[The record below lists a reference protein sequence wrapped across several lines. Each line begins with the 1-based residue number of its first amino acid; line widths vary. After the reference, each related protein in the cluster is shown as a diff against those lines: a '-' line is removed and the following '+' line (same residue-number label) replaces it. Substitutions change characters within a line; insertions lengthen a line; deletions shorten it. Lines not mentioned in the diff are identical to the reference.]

1 MNKLQLYINKS
12 LRGFKVV
19 CNINPEE
26 KVQQHIHELRPA
38 LENVAYDPAQKNLF
52 YLISYLDEGSL
63 FTILRT
69 IPDKPLDHLA
79 ITIFIPNG
87 LQISPKELSEIV
99 NRTTTMMSNPAVT
112 DEDVTELHNL
122 FAKEYPAT
130 PDAPAMVA
138 SESGKW
144 AYCLYG
150 GQTGR
155 SLDSFFSDG
164 LYQTAYVPYEGVL
177 LVDANAGLT
186 VKGENLSAVAPVRN
200 VAFLPPR
207 GDFDGFSPYIF
218 KCPFNRAYLVPLGG
232 TVDITWHRT
241 GFEPRHQQ
249 FTVAAADM
257 ELPAIAFDDT
267 HKAVSPASFLIT
279 SQSTHERIPDAV
291 ITVNGVEIKEAHNF
305 TLVELRDAD
314 VVVTAHGFAPFHA
327 KIDLATTTQALI
339 QLPET
344 PKIYR
349 FELPVSS
356 SELGAPIRFEIHT
369 KRELTE
375 SPVEGYELND
385 AIQEGQGTVNHLSYT
400 GYWEGYDRRT
410 LIIAAA
416 CALVIGFLLGWL
428 LTGGSGKSGSSD
440 ADTVPEIVEVPL
452 SEITST
458 PVVTTP
464 QAPPAVKEE
473 PAPATP
479 KAAVASEAISYLD
492 KSKAWNRP
500 DMEKIPDLKGLFDD
514 LNHYRYDRIVEY
526 WLPRLKASSSFTKVA
541 AAVVNGRSKQ
551 KFVPSAGATYCGPGD
566 TSIAVINYMYKVD
579 P

>member
-19 CNINPEE
+19 CNINPED
-26 KVQQHIHELRPA
+26 KIQQQIHELRGA
-38 LENVAYDPAQKNLF
+38 LENVAYDPARMNLF

-79 ITIFIPNG
+79 TTIFIPNG
-87 LQISPKELSEIV
+87 LQITPQELTKIV
-99 NRTTTMMSNPAVT
+99 KRTTAMVSNAAVT
-112 DEDVTELHNL
+112 AEDVTELHNL

-130 PDAPAMVA
+130 PDAPAMAA
-138 SESGKW
+138 SEPGKW

-150 GQTGR
+150 GDGGR
-155 SLDSFFSDG
+155 SFDSFFSDG

-177 LVDANAGLT
+177 LVDASAGLT
-186 VKGENLSAVAPVRN
+186 VKGDNLSAVVPARN
-200 VAFLPPR
+200 VALLPPQ
-207 GDFDGFSPYIF
+207 GDFDCFTPYLF
-218 KCPFNRAYLVPLGG
+218 KCPFNRPYLVPLGG
-232 TVDITWHRT
+232 IVDITWHRT
-241 GFEPRHQQ
+241 GFEPRHQK
-249 FTVAAADM
+249 FTVAAPDM

-279 SQSTHERIPDAV
+279 SQSKRERIADAV

-314 VVVTAHGFAPFHA
+314 VTVTARGYAPFHS
-327 KIDLATTTQALI
+327 KVDLATTTQALI
-339 QLPET
+339 QLPEI
-344 PKIYR
+344 PKVYR

-369 KRELTE
+369 KRELSE
-375 SPVEGYELND
+375 SPIEGYELND
-385 AIQEGQGTVNHLSYT
+385 AIREGQAVVNHLSYT

-416 CALVIGFLLGWL
+416 CALVVGFLLGWL
-428 LTGGSGKSGSSD
+428 LMGGSGKDSSSGT
-440 ADTVPEIVEVPL
+440 DTVPEIVEVPL
-452 SEITST
+452 TEITAA
-458 PVVTTP
+458 PVVTP
-464 QAPPAVKEE
+464 APAPAVKE
-473 PAPATP
+473 TP
-479 KAAVASEAISYLD
+479 KTPEKETAASEAIAYLD

-500 DMEKIPDLKGLFDD
+500 DMEKIPELKGLFDD
-514 LNHYRYDRIVEY
+514 LNNYRYDRIVDH
-526 WLPRLKASSSFTKVA
+526 WLPRLKASTNFKKVA
-541 AAVVNGRSKQ
+541 DAVIKGRSKQ
-551 KFVPSAGATYCGPGD
+551 KFVPAAGTTYCSKGD
-566 TSIAVINYMYKVD
+566 TSISYINYMYKVD

>member
-26 KVQQHIHELRPA
+26 KIQQQIHELRTA
-38 LENVAYDPAQKNLF
+38 LENVAYDPAHMNIF
-52 YLISYLDEGSL
+52 YLISYLAEGSL

-79 ITIFIPNG
+79 TTIFIPNG
-87 LQISPKELSEIV
+87 LQISAQELGEIV
-99 NRTTTMMSNPAVT
+99 KRTTAMVSNAAVT
-112 DEDVTELHNL
+112 PEDVTELHNL
-122 FAKEYPAT
+122 FAKEYPET
-130 PDAPAMVA
+130 PDVPAMVA
-138 SESGKW
+138 SEVGKW
-144 AYCLYG
+144 AYCLFG
-150 GQTGR
+150 GGGR

-164 LYQTAYVPYEGVL
+164 LYQTAYIPYEGVL
-177 LVDANAGLT
+177 LVDVAAALT
-186 VKGENLSAVAPVRN
+186 IKGDNLSAVAPANN
-200 VAFLPPR
+200 VALLPPK
-207 GDFDGFSPYIF
+207 GDFNGFMPYIF
-218 KCPFNRAYLVPLGG
+218 KCHFNRPYLVPLGS

-241 GFEPRHQQ
+241 GFEPRHQK
-249 FTVAAADM
+249 FTVAAPGM

-279 SQSTHERIPDAV
+279 SQSTRERIADAV

-314 VVVTAHGFAPFHA
+314 VTVAASGFAPFHA

-375 SPVEGYELND
+375 SPVEGYELNE
-385 AIQEGQGTVNHLSYT
+385 AIQEGHGTVNHLSYI

-416 CALVIGFLLGWL
+416 CALVVGFLLGWL
-428 LTGGSGKSGSSD
+428 LTGGSGRDSASA

-452 SEITST
+452 TEIAPAPAVT
-458 PVVTTP
+458 PP
-464 QAPPAVKEE
+464 QAPVVKS
-473 PAPATP
+473 PATSEA
-479 KAAVASEAISYLD
+479 KTVTASEAISYLD

-514 LNHYRYDRIVEY
+514 LNNYRFDRIIDY
-526 WLPRLKASSSFTKVA
+526 WLPRLKASTSFTKVA
-541 AAVVNGRSKQ
+541 AAIVNGRSKQ
-551 KFVPSAGATYCGPGD
+551 KFVPAAGATYCSPGD